1 MFVNIIVFVG
11 LILKNWKYKRIFVRY
26 EFNDDVNIKLFKEI
40 FVMKINNLLNKGIKE
55 YNFM

>member
-1 MFVNIIVFVG
+1 MIVFVG

>member
-1 MFVNIIVFVG
+1 MFVNMIVFVG